1 MGVTALIAA
10 LSDESPR
17 VREQSAW
24 ALGAIGDARAANA
37 LRASLRDSS
46 KGVRE
51 QARWALGVVGG
62 EKGKDDDDNNE
73 R

>member
-1 MGVTALIAA
+1 
-10 LSDESPR
+10 

-24 ALGAIGDARAANA
+24 ALGAIGDARAVAA
-37 LRASLRDSS
+37 LRASLRDSD

-51 QARWALGVVGG
+51 QARWALGVVSG
-62 EKGKDDDDNNE
+62 EKDNDE